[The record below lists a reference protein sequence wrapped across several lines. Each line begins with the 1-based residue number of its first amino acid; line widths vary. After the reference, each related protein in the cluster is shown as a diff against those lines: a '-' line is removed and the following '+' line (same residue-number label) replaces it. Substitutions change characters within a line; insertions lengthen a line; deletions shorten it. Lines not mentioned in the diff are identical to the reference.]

1 MDNFNYDNFN
11 IETIRLKDFI
21 NDCEIFNH
29 ILNNLKKY
37 KNLKYFDCSDCNLIK
52 LPELPDKL
60 EILICNFNKLK
71 KLPELPNSLQIL
83 NCYYNELTELPD
95 LPSSLYILFCWE
107 NKLNHINPNIYSIK
121 EHQNK
126 SRSLKR
132 LKLLDRT
139 LLLEHSARI
148 CLNPKRIKRLLESGE
163 IDFFDGS
170 FDKLL

>member
-1 MDNFNYDNFN
+1 MDNFN

-21 NDCEIFNH
+21 NDSEITNY
-29 ILNNLKKY
+29 ILNNLKNY
-37 KNLKYFDCSDCNLIK
+37 KNLRYFDCADCNLIK
-52 LPELPDKL
+52 LPELPHKL

-71 KLPELPNSLQIL
+71 KLPDLPNSLQIL

-107 NKLNHINPNIYSIK
+107 NKLNYINPNIYSIK
-121 EHQNK
+121 EYQSK
-126 SRSLKR
+126 KRTLKR

-148 CLNPKRIKRLLESGE
+148 SLNPKRIQRLLDNLE
-163 IDFFDGS
+163 IDFYDGS
-170 FDKLL
+170 FSTI

>member
-11 IETIRLKDFI
+11 IETIRLKDFL

-37 KNLKYFDCSDCNLIK
+37 KNLKYFDCANCNLIK
-52 LPELPDKL
+52 LPELPNKL

-71 KLPELPNSLQIL
+71 KLPDLPNSLQIL

-95 LPSSLYILFCWE
+95 LPCSLYILFCWE

-121 EHQNK
+121 EYQTK
-126 SRSLKR
+126 QRSLKR

-148 CLNPKRIKRLLESGE
+148 CLNPKRIQRLLDNHE
-163 IDFFDGS
+163 IDFLDGS
-170 FDKLL
+170 FSTI

>member
-11 IETIRLKDFI
+11 METIRLKDFI
-21 NDCEIFNH
+21 NDCEISNH

-52 LPELPDKL
+52 LPELPHKL
-60 EILICNFNKLK
+60 EILICNFNKLT
-71 KLPELPNSLQIL
+71 KLPELPNTLQIL

-95 LPSSLYILFCWE
+95 LPSSLYILFCWD
-107 NKLNHINPNIYSIK
+107 NKLNHINSNIYSIK

-126 SRSLKR
+126 SRILKR

-163 IDFFDGS
+163 INFFDGS